1 MNQSATAPSV
11 ICQGSDVTLRCVIL
25 RNGQAVDVDWRRN
38 GMLLDPSTDPDYVTG
53 FNNMFNAITDLTIIN
68 IPLNDDNSQYTCSDS
83 QNNVNSTVVLNVTG
97 MFIIIYGCTI

>member
-25 RNGQAVDVDWRRN
+25 RNGRVVDLNWRRN
-38 GMLLDPSTDPDYVTG
+38 GMLLDPNTDPDYVAD
-53 FNNMFNAITDLTIIN
+53 FNNAFNANTDLTIIN
-68 IPLNDDNSQYTCSDS
+68 IQLNDDNSQYTCSDAL
-83 QNNVNSTVVLNVTG
+83 NNVNSTVVLNVTG